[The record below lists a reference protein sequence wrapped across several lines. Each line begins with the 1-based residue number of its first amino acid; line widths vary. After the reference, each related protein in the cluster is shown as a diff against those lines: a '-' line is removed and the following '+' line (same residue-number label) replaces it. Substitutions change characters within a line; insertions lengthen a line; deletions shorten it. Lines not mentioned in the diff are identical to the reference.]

1 MDESKRKQLETQ
13 LRQLISAA
21 ANPAKA
27 ERQDSRYVNGR
38 VQVIRRRKE
47 DQTALLWMHR
57 PQRSRPT
64 LNASA
69 ADRLLS
75 ALNTL
80 QKNNLTHSVKQRHM

>member
-38 VQVIRRRKE
+38 VQVIRRRKG
-47 DQTALLWMHR
+47 R
-57 PQRSRPT
+57 P
-64 LNASA
+64 
-69 ADRLLS
+69 DRLIMD
-75 ALNTL
+75 AQPATE
-80 QKNNLTHSVKQRHM
+80 

>member
-38 VQVIRRRKE
+38 VQVIRRRKG
-47 DQTALLWMHR
+47 R
-57 PQRSRPT
+57 P
-64 LNASA
+64 
-69 ADRLLS
+69 DRLIMD
-75 ALNTL
+75 AQAATE
-80 QKNNLTHSVKQRHM
+80 